1 LKTYSYQIPSAV
13 SDLPRLDAFLA
24 EKTDLPT
31 RSRVKRLIQDG
42 FVLVN
47 GRPAK
52 PATRL
57 HPDDQI
63 EVRVPDP
70 VPDWPEPEPIPLHV
84 LYEDKHIIVIDKP
97 AGLIVHPVP
106 QRMSGTLVNALLH
119 HCQDLSGIG
128 GRLKPG
134 IVHRLDKLTSG
145 VMVAAKTDLA
155 HQGLARQFKDHSIK
169 RQYLAL
175 VHGVM
180 EKDSGTITSLI
191 SRHHRHRLK
200 MTGRAKHGKTATTL
214 WRVKKRYP
222 YFTLLE
228 CGLETG
234 RTHQIRVHLRESRH
248 PVVGDPLYGKGY
260 QAPAKISPALR
271 SAIRQLK
278 RQALHAYLLGFV
290 HPGTD
295 EYLEFTSEMPADFR
309 AVLKAL
315 EEESPKGLEDK

>member
-1 LKTYSYQIPSAV
+1 MKTYSYQIPSTL
-13 SDLPRLDAFLA
+13 SDLSRLDAFLA

-31 RSRVKRLIQDG
+31 RSRVKMLIEDG
-42 FVLVN
+42 LVLVN

-70 VPDWPEPEPIPLHV
+70 VPDWPEPESIPLHV
-84 LYEDKHIIVIDKP
+84 LYEDKDIIVIDKP

-106 QRMSGTLVNALLH
+106 QRMSGTLVNALLY
-119 HCQDLSGIG
+119 HCHDLSGIG
-128 GRLKPG
+128 GILKPG

-155 HQGLARQFKDHSIK
+155 HQGLARQFREHSTN
-169 RQYLAL
+169 RRYLAL
-175 VHGVM
+175 VHGTM

-200 MTGRAKHGKTATTL
+200 MTGSVSRGKTATTHWL
-214 WRVKKRYP
+214 VKKRYP

-228 CGLETG
+228 CRLETG
-234 RTHQIRVHLRESRH
+234 RTHQIRVHLRESKH
-248 PVVGDPLYGKGY
+248 PVVSDPLYGKGY

-278 RQALHAYLLGFV
+278 RQALHAYILGFV
-290 HPGTD
+290 HPATD
-295 EYLEFTSEMPADFR
+295 EYLEFTAEMPPDFR

-315 EEESPKGLEDK
+315 EEESRKDSENR